1 MKKDFGSDER
11 SAVAAKSAAAELAFA
26 PVMFQ
31 ASRALRDLGILEALL
46 DHEEEG
52 RSLDELVL
60 ERGLSRYGLS
70 VLLDAGL
77 SIGLVRMEA
86 ERFFLTKT
94 GYFWIRDP
102 MTRVN
107 ADFINDVCYQGMFH
121 LHEAIESG
129 KPAGLRMFGD
139 WPTIYSGVFELPDDV
154 RQSWFAFEHYH
165 SDRVF
170 PAALPIVFANEPA
183 SILDIGGNTGKWA
196 LACTEHDPDVRVTIV
211 DLPRQIEA
219 ALDNA
224 KAAGVG
230 DRIDGVVVDLLDAS
244 QELPKN
250 RDAIWMSQFLDC
262 FSEPEIVSILT
273 RVRESMNADSR
284 VYILET
290 YWDRQK
296 FTASSYSLNGTSLYF
311 TCLANGNSRM
321 YHSEDMRDLI
331 REAELEVEQEYDN
344 LGVSHTLTICR
355 KA

>member
-1 MKKDFGSDER
+1 
-11 SAVAAKSAAAELAFA
+11 
-26 PVMFQ
+26 
-31 ASRALRDLGILEALL
+31 
-46 DHEEEG
+46 
-52 RSLDELVL
+52 
-60 ERGLSRYGLS
+60 
-70 VLLDAGL
+70 
-77 SIGLVRMEA
+77 
-86 ERFFLTKT
+86 
-94 GYFWIRDP
+94 
-102 MTRVN
+102 
-107 ADFINDVCYQGMFH
+107 
-121 LHEAIESG
+121 
-129 KPAGLRMFGD
+129 
-139 WPTIYSGVFELPDDV
+139 
-154 RQSWFAFEHYH
+154 
-165 SDRVF
+165 
-170 PAALPIVFANEPA
+170 VFANEPA

-296 FTASSYSLNGTSLYF
+296 FTASSYSLNATSLYF